1 MYSNINTDN
10 NNNQALDNDI
20 YFKSILEKNV
30 VIQPKMFI
38 MGFDRAIT
46 AQLRDDVEGLCIMP
60 GYIKPGSVKVVSRS
74 KGYSIPGNFNG
85 NIQYKVKYEAE
96 ICNPPKDMVV
106 SCKVLDIN
114 KMGILAKAYPL
125 EIIII
130 KELHQNK
137 TDFSKIKVGD
147 IIDIKVIEKK
157 FVFKDKKIDVIGVL
171 ASDSAVELSEENEK
185 EQKDFTLP
193 GITDNTKLLNNIID
207 SDTENED
214 TENEDTENE
223 DTEDEDTENEDT
235 EDEDEDEDEDIYEDV
250 EDISIEETSSDKVS
264 SIADNLSSTDEI
276 AKMSMIA

>member
-1 MYSNINTDN
+1 MDTDNNN

-60 GYIKPGSVKVVSRS
+60 GYIKTGSVKVVSRS
-74 KGYSIPGNFNG
+74 KGYSVPGNFNG

-96 ICNPPKDMVV
+96 ICNPPKDMIV

-147 IIDIKVIEKK
+147 IIDVKVIEKK

-171 ASDSAVELSEENEK
+171 ASDSAVELSEEDEK
-185 EQKDFTLP
+185 EQKNFNLP
-193 GITDNTKLLNNIID
+193 NMTNDSKLLNDIM
-207 SDTENED
+207 DTDTDNEMIVETDDEESENEETD
-214 TENEDTENE
+214 NDSNTNID
-223 DTEDEDTENEDT
+223 DDE
-235 EDEDEDEDEDIYEDV
+235 IYEDV
-250 EDISIEETSSDKVS
+250 EDISIEETSADKVS
-264 SIADNLSSTDEI
+264 SIADNLSSVDEI

>member
-38 MGFDRAIT
+38 MGFDKAIT
-46 AQLRDDVEGLCIMP
+46 VQLRDDVEGLCTMP
-60 GYIKPGSVKVVSRS
+60 GYIKPGSVKIVSRT
-74 KGYSIPGNFNG
+74 KGYSVPGNFNG

-96 ICNPPKDMVV
+96 VCNPPKDMII

-171 ASDSAVELSEENEK
+171 ASDSAVELSEEDEK
-185 EQKDFTLP
+185 EQKEFTLP
-193 GITDNTKLLNNIID
+193 GITDNTKLLNDIID

-214 TENEDTENE
+214 TENEDTE
-223 DTEDEDTENEDT
+223 DEDTDNENT
-235 EDEDEDEDEDIYEDV
+235 DEDEDIYEDV

-264 SIADNLSSTDEI
+264 SIADNLSSADEI
-276 AKMSMIA
+276 AKMSMIS

>member
-1 MYSNINTDN
+1 MYSNIDTD

-30 VIQPKMFI
+30 VIKPSMFI

-46 AQLRDDVEGLCIMP
+46 SQLRKDVEGLCTMP
-60 GYIKPGSVKVVSRS
+60 GYIKPGSVKIVSRT
-74 KGYSIPGNFNG
+74 KGYSVPGNFNG

-96 ICNPPKDMVV
+96 ICNPPKDMII
-106 SCKVLDIN
+106 SCKVLDKN

-137 TDFSKIKVGD
+137 TEFGKIKVGD

-157 FVFKDKKIDVIGVL
+157 FVFKDKKIDVIGIL
-171 ASDSAVELSEENEK
+171 ASDTAVELSDEDEK

-193 GITDNTKLLNNIID
+193 DITDNTELLNDII
-207 SDTENED
+207 DTENED
-214 TENEDTENE
+214 TENESDI
-223 DTEDEDTENEDT
+223 
-235 EDEDEDEDEDIYEDV
+235 DEDEDEDEDIYEDV

-264 SIADNLSSTDEI
+264 SIADNLSSADEI
-276 AKMSMIA
+276 AKMSMIS

>member
-147 IIDIKVIEKK
+147 IVDVKVIEKK

-171 ASDSAVELSEENEK
+171 ASDSAVELSDEDEK
-185 EQKDFTLP
+185 EQKEFTLP
-193 GITDNTKLLNNIID
+193 GITDNTKLLNDIID

-214 TENEDTENE
+214 TENEDI
-223 DTEDEDTENEDT
+223 EDEDTDNENT
-235 EDEDEDEDEDIYEDV
+235 DEDEDKYEDIYEDV

-264 SIADNLSSTDEI
+264 SIADNLSSADEI
-276 AKMSMIA
+276 AKMSMIS